1 MKTIKFTAIAFA
13 AILFAACGSKKESS
27 SSDDIDT
34 SFATET
40 TDDCDSTTSGNDES
54 SYEASDYSS
63 DESDASSSDAS
74 EESSSTSSS
83 SEDWDSLLDSYSEY
97 VDQYVAL
104 AKKAKNGDETTMS
117 EAAELVVKANEM
129 NSKLVGAKGD
139 MSASQW
145 TRYMK
150 ITAKMTKIAL

>member
-40 TDDCDSTTSGNDES
+40 TDDSDSTASDEN

-145 TRYMK
+145 ARYMK